1 MSSFRVAGSELPG
14 TVTDTA
20 TTTATATSTATAPT
34 AAAPATGFRTGAHPD
49 AQPGAHPDADT
60 GGLSRRSFITTAAL
74 ASAVP
79 LGTAAA
85 PAAAQG
91 QERRPGPAEPDFG
104 PNVRVFDPATP
115 AAEIQAA
122 LDAAAQQQ
130 VVGEFGTGRFAFLFK
145 PGSYD
150 VDAQLGYY
158 TSVAGLGLSPD
169 DVTINGAVRVEGRP
183 QPGGGDS
190 ALTNFWRSAENLAV
204 EPAGGAN
211 RWAVSQAAPLRR
223 VHIRGRLLLSPRL
236 GGFASGGYIADS
248 VVDGE
253 VVNASQQQW
262 FTRNSTVGGWSDAVW
277 NQVFCG
283 VTGAPAQSFPEPPYT
298 TLPTTP
304 VSREKPFLY
313 VDATG
318 RYRVFLPALRH
329 DTAGATWSAGHT
341 PGSSIPIEQF
351 FVAKPTD
358 SVRAI
363 NKALAQGKHLLLTP
377 GIYRLTGTIKV
388 KWAGTVVLGLGFAT
402 LVPVTGAVAMRVE
415 NVRGVRIAG
424 LLFDAAEA
432 ESRALLEIGGGRGRR
447 SDPQDPTS
455 VQDVFFRVGGAGPG
469 RTGTALVVGSDDVLI
484 DHVWAWRADH
494 GSGVGWTVNTAEH
507 GVVVNGAD
515 VMATGLFVEH
525 FQRENVLW
533 NGEGGRTVMF
543 QSELPYDPPHQG
555 AYRRPGADGYP
566 AYKVAEQ
573 VRRHEAWGLGCY
585 CFFTVDPEIRVRSGF
600 EAPVTDGV
608 RFHDVL
614 TVSLNGAG
622 VIEHVV
628 NDHGGAAQGTAT
640 VPVHVIDYPAY

>member
-1 MSSFRVAGSELPG
+1 MSSFRDPGSELTG
-14 TVTDTA
+14 SVTDT
-20 TTTATATSTATAPT
+20 TTTSASTSGA
-34 AAAPATGFRTGAHPD
+34 GLRTGAAVDAHLGPD
-49 AQPGAHPDADT
+49 A
-60 GGLSRRSFITTAAL
+60 GGLSRRSFLATAAL

-79 LGTAAA
+79 AGTAAA
-85 PAAAQG
+85 PAAARGQG
-91 QERRPGPAEPDFG
+91 RPQGPAEPDFG

-115 AAEIQAA
+115 VAEIQAA

-145 PGSYD
+145 PGTYD

-204 EPAGGAN
+204 APTGGAN

-223 VHIRGRLLLSPRL
+223 VHIRGQLHLSPRQ

-262 FTRNSTVGGWSDAVW
+262 LTRNSAVGGWSNGVW

-283 VTGAPAQSFPEPPYT
+283 VTGAPEQSFPQPSYT

-318 RYRVFLPALRH
+318 GYRVFLPALRH
-329 DTAGATWSAGHT
+329 GTKGATWSAGHT

-351 FVAKPTD
+351 FVARPTD
-358 SVRAI
+358 SVRTI

-377 GIYRLTGTIKV
+377 GIYRLTGTVKV

-447 SDPQDPTS
+447 SDPQDPAS

-507 GVVVNGAD
+507 GIVVNGD
-515 VMATGLFVEH
+515 NVLATGLFVEH

-533 NGEGGRTVMF
+533 NGEHGRTVMF
-543 QSELPYDPPHQG
+543 QGELPYDPPHQA
-555 AYRRPGADGYP
+555 AYRRPDGDGYP

-573 VRRHEAWGLGCY
+573 VRQHEAWGLGCY

-600 EAPVTDGV
+600 EAPVADGV
-608 RFHDVL
+608 RLYDLL

-628 NDHGGAAQGTAT
+628 NDHGGAAEGTAT
-640 VPVHVIDYPAY
+640 VPVTVVRYPVLIAG